1 MKTAHG
7 GGRPGQGQEEVLMGK
22 ALLGTHVTPGSL
34 RLLDELRALRARVSE
49 LERAL
54 ADAEATREARQEA
67 DAVPADVRVVHVDD
81 REPAHT

>member
-1 MKTAHG
+1 
-7 GGRPGQGQEEVLMGK
+7 MGK

-34 RLLDELRALRARVSE
+34 RLLDEVRALRTRVAE

-54 ADAEATREARQEA
+54 AEAEATRGARTDEAGHEA
-67 DAVPADVRVVHVDD
+67 SREVATVESPADVDVVRVEQ